1 MASTCEA
8 PYRQRMLTYSFEIQA
23 NSKPS
28 AASSIA
34 PRLLECATQGAAIAQ
49 AELLA
54 KTLRP
59 GHVAKLTGPDGAILW
74 MGAPD
79 ERR

>member
-1 MASTCEA
+1 MV
-8 PYRQRMLTYSFEIQA
+8 TYSFEIQA

-28 AASSIA
+28 TA
-34 PRLLECATQGAAIAQ
+34 PSTAPQLLECETQGAAIAQ

-54 KTLRP
+54 KKLRP
-59 GHVAKLTGPDGAILW
+59 GHVAKLIGPDGSILW